1 MDSFPIFSETNH
13 SNSNLG
19 ILGSF
24 WDSIF
29 FLYSVL
35 CDTEHHS
42 LEKPVKLPL
51 GTWLSLETGYNFSM
65 FPNEQEIFGDGTEE
79 FVWQKA
85 RLLTLCFKAARE
97 CLVS

>member
-1 MDSFPIFSETNH
+1 M
-13 SNSNLG
+13 
-19 ILGSF
+19 
-24 WDSIF
+24 
-29 FLYSVL
+29 L

-42 LEKPVKLPL
+42 LEEPVKLPL
-51 GTWLSLETGYNFSM
+51 GTWLSLETGYNFNM

-85 RLLTLCFKAARE
+85 RLLTLCFKAVRE